1 MLTDKQLET
10 LAVKMKVPLE
20 RICFKDE
27 LKEKPLKYNKFY
39 IINSEDEIDEA
50 SGIRNEG
57 AHWTAFQV
65 NKTKNGTIEPM
76 YFDSYGIGAAECV
89 KDYIGQYVPY
99 NKKDVQSL
107 MGNMC
112 GWYCM
117 AWGHFINSFKGRTG
131 SIYHDT
137 EEFLE
142 HFDDLNNS
150 CNFKK
155 NEYILK
161 LFFQAENPS
170 LRKDVEVLDIDE
182 ITGGDTDKIRIPLP
196 LGKFR

>member
-1 MLTDKQLET
+1 MLTDRQLET

-27 LKEKPLKYNKFY
+27 LKEKPLKYNKLY

-50 SGIRNEG
+50 TGVRNEG

-99 NKKDVQSL
+99 NKKDVQSIC
-107 MGNMC
+107 GNMC

-117 AWGHFINSFKGRTG
+117 AWAHFINSYKGRTG

-150 CNFKK
+150 CDFKK
-155 NEYILK
+155 NEYCLK

-170 LRKDVEVLDIDE
+170 LRKDIEVLDIDE
-182 ITGGDTDKIRIPLP
+182 ITGGDNDKIRIPLP

>member
-1 MLTDKQLET
+1 MLTDRQLET

-27 LKEKPLKYNKFY
+27 LKEKPLKYNRFY
-39 IINSEDEIDEA
+39 IINMQDELDDET
-50 SGIRNEG
+50 GERNEG
-57 AHWTAFQV
+57 THWTAFQV
-65 NKTKNGTIEPM
+65 NKTKKGTIEPM
-76 YFDSYGIGAAECV
+76 YVDSYGIPPPESV
-89 KDYIGQYVPY
+89 KDYIGCYVPY
-99 NKKDVQSL
+99 NKKDIQSL

-137 EEFLE
+137 EDFLD

-150 CNFKK
+150 CDFKK
-155 NEYILK
+155 NEYCLK
-161 LFFQAENPS
+161 LFFQSENPS
-170 LRKDVEVLDIDE
+170 LRKDIDVLDIDD
-182 ITGGDTDKIRIPLP
+182 ITGGDDDKIRIPLP
-196 LGKFR
+196 LGRFK